1 MMQFLISFICIGPLR
16 ITVGDFW
23 HMIWEYKLNSIVM
36 LTGIIE
42 GGKVNFMEMITLSE
56 LLFSI
61 FRKNVSSTGLIK
73 LERHSLQR
81 LDYKCHWTQ

>member
-1 MMQFLISFICIGPLR
+1 
-16 ITVGDFW
+16 
-23 HMIWEYKLNSIVM
+23 MIWEYKLNSIVM

-81 LDYKCHWTQ
+81 LDYKCH